1 MAITA
6 ATTTA
11 VITTAEAATASTA
24 FDSQRAGR
32 PGAGRP
38 AQRLAELFEAH
49 AAMVLGICRG
59 MLRGAHD
66 AEDAAQQTFLSA
78 YTSLAGGTTPREP
91 AAWLAT
97 IARNECRTR
106 AQRRMREPLPE
117 EDLEVAGGGDPAE
130 QAVRSEEVE
139 SLRHALARLPGQQR
153 HAFLLREF
161 SGLSYDELA
170 DELGVTRP
178 AVESLLF
185 RARQQLRVSLRT
197 ALAAVTSAPMSF
209 RDWFAQL
216 FGSSPETPAA
226 AAKLGALAVVAK
238 VAAATAGTA
247 IVAAGV
253 VAVAPHH
260 HRGVEAAPPHRA
272 HVRHARPRPA
282 PGVHR
287 TAAAP
292 VQDVAVRAPA
302 RRQPVTT
309 TPAAVTPRHDG
320 RSEGGH
326 GSGDARG
333 SSGRD
338 KPSSGSGGGQGTTVT
353 EPEHHDSSWGGGPGP
368 SDGHTTTTTATN
380 ATTTTSSSGEGSGG
394 SDGGGGSGSGDG
406 GSGGDDGGHDS
417 GGH

>member
-1 MAITA
+1 
-6 ATTTA
+6 
-11 VITTAEAATASTA
+11 
-24 FDSQRAGR
+24 
-32 PGAGRP
+32 
-38 AQRLAELFEAH
+38 
-49 AAMVLGICRG
+49 MVLGICRG
-59 MLRGAHD
+59 MLRNAHD

-78 YTSLAGGTTPREP
+78 YTSLAGGTMPREP

-106 AQRRMREPLPE
+106 AQRRMREPLPGE
-117 EDLEVAGGGDPAE
+117 NLEVAAGGDPAE

-161 SGLSYDELA
+161 SGLSYEELA
-170 DELGVTRP
+170 DELGVSRP

-209 RDWFAQL
+209 RDWLAQL

-260 HRGVEAAPPHRA
+260 HRGADAAPPQRA
-272 HVRHARPRPA
+272 PVRHARPRSA
-282 PGVHR
+282 ADVHR
-287 TAAAP
+287 TAPTP
-292 VQDVAVRAPA
+292 VQEVAVRTPVPRRPPA
-302 RRQPVTT
+302 VTT
-309 TPAAVTPRHDG
+309 TPATATERHDS
-320 RSEGGH
+320 RSGQR
-326 GSGDARG
+326 GSPDGEG
-333 SSGRD
+333 SSGHSL
-338 KPSSGSGGGQGTTVT
+338 PSSASGGGEVRTVT
-353 EPEHHDSSWGGGPGP
+353 APAPEHSDSSSGGGPGP
-368 SDGHTTTTTATN
+368 SEDHTTTTTGP
-380 ATTTTSSSGEGSGG
+380 TTTTSSSGDGSHG
-394 SDGGGGSGSGDG
+394 SDGTGDGGGSGSGDS
-406 GSGGDDGGHDS
+406 GSGGDGGHDS
-417 GGH
+417 GGGH

>member
-1 MAITA
+1 V
-6 ATTTA
+6 ATTTVA
-11 VITTAEAATASTA
+11 TIRAEAATASAA
-24 FDSQRAGR
+24 FDAPRAGR

-38 AQRLAELFEAH
+38 AQHLAELFEAH

-59 MLRGAHD
+59 MLRNAHD

-106 AQRRMREPLPE
+106 AHRRMREPLPD
-117 EDLEVAGGGDPAE
+117 EDLEVAAGGDPAE

-161 SGLSYDELA
+161 SGLSYEELA

-209 RDWFAQL
+209 RDWLAQL
-216 FGSSPETPAA
+216 FGSSPEAPAA

-238 VAAATAGTA
+238 IAAATAGTA

-260 HRGVEAAPPHRA
+260 HRGAEAAPPHRA
-272 HVRHARPRPA
+272 PVRHAPRRATP
-282 PGVHR
+282 VLHR
-287 TAAAP
+287 TASTPAHE
-292 VQDVAVRAPA
+292 VAVRTSAPP
-302 RRQPVTT
+302 RPVTT
-309 TPAAVTPRHDG
+309 TPATATARHDG
-320 RSEGGH
+320 RSGEHGLGDGG
-326 GSGDARG
+326 G

-338 KPSSGSGGGQGTTVT
+338 LPSSGSGGGEVRTVT
-353 EPEHHDSSWGGGPGP
+353 EPAPEHSDSSSGGGPGP
-368 SDGHTTTTTATN
+368 SGDRTTTSTTP
-380 ATTTTSSSGEGSGG
+380 TTTTSTSGDGSHG
-394 SDGGGGSGSGDG
+394 SDGGGGDSGSGSGDG
-406 GSGGDDGGHDS
+406 GSGGDGVLDS